1 MLLPSSGSL
10 EGDVIAAVGED
21 GLSYVCTQCGRNFSL
36 ADLKQRI
43 TAMPECAERRVLESV
58 ARVVESAHQ
67 KLTGY
72 VQGPDTEA
80 RST

>member
-10 EGDVIAAVGED
+10 EDDVIAKVGED
-21 GLSYVCTQCGRNFSL
+21 GLALAIQRCGQNFSL